1 MTISEIKSKLV
12 DVLPP
17 ENTKIAPFIC
27 KVKNKN
33 VSELLNK
40 EKFIKSVLDK
50 GDEICAYER
59 PVLPESAGDNLFLV
73 ELKIL

>member
-1 MTISEIKSKLV
+1 LSEIKTKLIES
-12 DVLPP
+12 LPP
-17 ENTKIAPFIC
+17 ESTKQPPFIG

-33 VSELLNK
+33 AIELLSK

-59 PVLPESAGDNLFLV
+59 PVIPENSIDNYFLL
-73 ELKIL
+73 ELKIY